1 MKLVLL
7 KHEREYYKRNFF
19 CRIRL
24 VEGVKIGMKIMI
36 ELEEAMEAVL
46 SRIQPVEKES
56 VSIADSYH
64 RVLAQNVTS
73 QIDMPPF
80 ARSPLDGY
88 AYLATSSDPIPL
100 QLKVVSEIPAGTFSE
115 REIFTG
121 EAAKIFTGA
130 PIPPG
135 ANSVVRNGR
144 HRVRFG

>member
-1 MKLVLL
+1 
-7 KHEREYYKRNFF
+7 
-19 CRIRL
+19 
-24 VEGVKIGMKIMI
+24 MI
-36 ELEEAMEAVL
+36 ELEEAMELVL
-46 SRIQPVEKES
+46 NRIRTVEPES
-56 VSIADSYH
+56 VSIVDAYH

-88 AYLATSSDPIPL
+88 AYFATASDTKPL

-115 REIFTG
+115 REIVTG

-135 ANSVVRNGR
+135 ANCVVRMEDTEFVLDDVTI
-144 HRVRFG
+144 HCPVLPLSLIHI